1 MLKINKIKKVV
12 DLSEKKNTTILASDL
27 NFFDITYFTRNDK
40 ILSKSFITTV
50 IFVKIIISIANSD
63 INNYQ
68 HFKFDTLSFLIL
80 LHILKLHLCE
90 C

>member
-12 DLSEKKNTTILASDL
+12 DLNEKKNTTIFANDSS
-27 NFFDITYFTRNDK
+27 FFDITYFIKSDK
-40 ILSKSFITTV
+40 TFLKFFITTV
-50 IFVKIIISIANSD
+50 ISVKAIIFIANSN
-63 INNYQ
+63 ISNYQ
-68 HFKFDTLSFLIL
+68 HFKFNTLSLLIL